1 MKLPDKNLSFK
12 LLEGTTISGNQWQM
26 CLALANDLTFN
37 KVKTTLKRIFSDKA
51 NNSKDVTNQFENLN
65 IKQEESVFVVDQNTK
80 LRRKINPEDKKRKN
94 TRCVICTSKL
104 HRAKTCPHSNYNC
117 VNVAKS
123 LSETEDE
130 TVCHEEVNIILV
142 INEHEIL
149 ISEMEANAIICSA
162 CMNTISG
169 TKCFLRFMK
178 CLGNT
183 ALNKF

>member
-1 MKLPDKNLSFK
+1 M
-12 LLEGTTISGNQWQM
+12 
-26 CLALANDLTFN
+26 
-37 KVKTTLKRIFSDKA
+37 
-51 NNSKDVTNQFENLN
+51 
-65 IKQEESVFVVDQNTK
+65 
-80 LRRKINPEDKKRKN
+80 
-94 TRCVICTSKL
+94 
-104 HRAKTCPHSNYNC
+104 
-117 VNVAKS
+117 AKS

-169 TKCFLRFMK
+169 AKCFLRFMK